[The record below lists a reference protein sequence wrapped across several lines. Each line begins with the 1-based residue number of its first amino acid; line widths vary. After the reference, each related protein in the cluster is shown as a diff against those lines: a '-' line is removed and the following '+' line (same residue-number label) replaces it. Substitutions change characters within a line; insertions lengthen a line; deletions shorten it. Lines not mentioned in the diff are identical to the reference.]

1 VQILFLSTWFPYPP
15 DNGSKLRAYHLLRA
29 LGSRHEVTLLSFA
42 FDTGQPA
49 TPDALQTICR
59 SIEVVPLN
67 PFLAN
72 RSGTLA
78 TFLSMR
84 PTASRPIPAMS
95 QLVAEAWQRKAY
107 DVVIASTEMMAD
119 YALMAPPDTTK
130 VLEEH
135 NSLTRWMA
143 ERYQQERNPLQRTRC
158 WASWQKRRWYENR
171 YYSRFDLVTM
181 VSQEDWRT
189 TSELIQGGRARVEIV
204 PNGVDCQHNQP
215 GLAQPRPDTLIYHG
229 ALTYSTNYDAMR
241 WFLAE
246 IYPGIQREVGS
257 VSLTITGNTSGVR
270 LTDLQLNDSVHLSGY
285 VDDIRP
291 VIASAAVCVVP
302 LRQGGGTRLKILE
315 AMALGTPVVS
325 TSKGAEGL
333 DVTPGHD
340 ILIADEPAEF
350 ANQVIHLLRDT
361 ALRERLA
368 RNARRL
374 VEMRY
379 DWQGIGQSFVHRVEQ
394 AVEKHEVADKRL

>member
-1 VQILFLSTWFPYPP
+1 MQILFLSTWFPYPP

-29 LGSRHEVTLLSFA
+29 LGGRHEVTLLSFT
-42 FDTGQPA
+42 FDTSQPETA
-49 TPDALQTICR
+49 DVLQTICR

-67 PFLAN
+67 PFLVN
-72 RSGTLA
+72 RAGTLA

-95 QLVAEAWQRKAY
+95 QLVAEAWRRSTY

-119 YALMAPPDTTK
+119 YALMAPPGTTK

-143 ERYQQERNPLQRTRC
+143 ERYQEQRNPLQRARC
-158 WASWQKRRWYENR
+158 WASWQKRRWYEDR

-189 TSELIQGGRARVEIV
+189 TSELIPGGEPRVEIV

-215 GLAQPRPDTLIYHG
+215 GLAQSRPNTLVYNG
-229 ALTYSTNYDAMR
+229 ALTYSTNFDAMR

-246 IYPGIQREVGS
+246 IYPGIQREISS

-270 LTDLQLNDSVHLSGY
+270 LTDLQLDDSVRLSGY

-350 ANQVIHLLRDT
+350 AEPGYPSAARCRAARASCQECPASGGD
-361 ALRERLA
+361 AL
-368 RNARRL
+368 
-374 VEMRY
+374 
-379 DWQGIGQSFVHRVEQ
+379 
-394 AVEKHEVADKRL
+394 